1 MKNFFSRYK
10 KLHIWLLVLL
20 FLLALFLIFRTDQ
33 DLMNWLVTEVT
44 QPMKDAVASVCYLVS
59 FPVIEILYILAGAW
73 VVLHIVVSAVKI
85 HRSKGHRRSAAYRSF
100 LILLCVV
107 LTVADWFCL
116 VWGINYYAD
125 GFQEKS
131 GLYAQEVE
139 VSELYRV
146 TAYFTEQVNAASQA
160 IPRDENGLFAV
171 SREEI
176 FADSTS
182 IYENLCDEFPFLE
195 RQDRVPKPMIF
206 SKLLSAMGF
215 TGFYAGFTGESVLNV
230 DSPAAYLPCTIAH
243 ELAHQRGI
251 ASEQEC
257 NFIAILASTQSGN
270 PVYAYSGYLT
280 GYVHLS
286 NALYRADREAW
297 QELRSQL
304 DEGVLADI
312 QNNSIYWDQWE
323 SPIDTVSNAIY
334 DTMLKSYGQ
343 SDGIQSYGTVVD
355 LLVAYY

>member
-10 KLHIWLLVLL
+10 KLHIWLLILL
-20 FLLALFLIFRTDQ
+20 FLLALFLIFRTDR

-73 VVLHIVVSAVKI
+73 VVIHIVVSAVKI
-85 HRSKGHRRSAAYRSF
+85 HRSKGRRRSAAYRGF

-131 GLYAQEVE
+131 GLYAQDVE
-139 VSELYRV
+139 PSELYRV
-146 TAYFTEQVNAASQA
+146 AAYFTEELNAASQA
-160 IPRDENGLFAV
+160 VPRDENGVFAV
-171 SREEI
+171 PREEI
-176 FADSTS
+176 FAKSTG
-182 IYENLCDEFPFLE
+182 IYENISQEFPFLE
-195 RQDRVPKPMIF
+195 KEDRAPKPMLF
-206 SKLLSAMGF
+206 SKLLSATGF

-257 NFIAILASTQSGN
+257 NFIAILASTKSGD
-270 PVYAYSGYLT
+270 PIYEYSGYLT

-286 NALYRADREAW
+286 NALYRSDRELW
-297 QELRSQL
+297 QSLRSQL
-304 DEGVLADI
+304 DAGALADI
-312 QNNSIYWDQWE
+312 QYNSAYWDQWE

>member
-1 MKNFFSRYK
+1 M
-10 KLHIWLLVLL
+10 
-20 FLLALFLIFRTDQ
+20 
-33 DLMNWLVTEVT
+33 M
-44 QPMKDAVASVCYLVS
+44 
-59 FPVIEILYILAGAW
+59 
-73 VVLHIVVSAVKI
+73 
-85 HRSKGHRRSAAYRSF
+85 
-100 LILLCVV
+100 
-107 LTVADWFCL
+107 
-116 VWGINYYAD
+116 
-125 GFQEKS
+125 
-131 GLYAQEVE
+131 
-139 VSELYRV
+139 
-146 TAYFTEQVNAASQA
+146 
-160 IPRDENGLFAV
+160 
-171 SREEI
+171 
-176 FADSTS
+176 
-182 IYENLCDEFPFLE
+182 
-195 RQDRVPKPMIF
+195 F
-206 SKLLSAMGF
+206 SKILSAMGF
-215 TGFYAGFTGESVLNV
+215 TGYYAGFTGESVLNV

-297 QELRSQL
+297 QGLRSQL

-312 QNNSIYWDQWE
+312 QNNSAYWNQWE

>member
-1 MKNFFSRYK
+1 MKDFFSRYK
-10 KLHIWLLVLL
+10 KLHIWLLAVL
-20 FLLALFLIFRTDQ
+20 FLLALFLLARNNRE
-33 DLMNWLVTEVT
+33 LMNWLVTDVT
-44 QPMKDAVASVCYLVS
+44 QPLKDAVASVCYLVS

-73 VVLHIVVSAVKI
+73 VVVHIVVSAVKI
-85 HRSKGHRRSAAYRSF
+85 RRARGRRRAAAYRGF

-146 TAYFTEQVNAASQA
+146 TAYFTEQLNAAAQA
-160 IPRDENGLFAV
+160 VPRDENGVFSV
-171 SREEI
+171 SRDEI
-176 FADSTS
+176 FAASTG
-182 IYENLCDEFPFLE
+182 IYENICDEFPFLARE
-195 RQDRVPKPMIF
+195 DRVPKRMIF
-206 SKLLSAMGF
+206 SKFLSAMGF

-286 NALYRADREAW
+286 NALYRADYAAW

-304 DEGVLADI
+304 DRGVLADI
-312 QNNSIYWDQWE
+312 QYNSAYWDQWA
-323 SPIDTVSNAIY
+323 SPIDTVSSAIY

>member
-1 MKNFFSRYK
+1 MKAFLVRYK
-10 KLHIWLLVLL
+10 KLHIWLAVLLVLL
-20 FLLALFLIFRTDQ
+20 GLFLLLRNDRE
-33 DLMNWLVTEVT
+33 LMNFLTTQVTA
-44 QPMKDAVASVCYLVS
+44 PLKDAVASVCYLVP
-59 FPVIEILYILAGAW
+59 FPVIEVLYILAGGWA
-73 VVLHIVVSAVKI
+73 VVHIVVSAVKV
-85 HRSKGHRRSAAYRSF
+85 RRARGRRRSAAYRAF
-100 LILLCVV
+100 LILLCAA
-107 LTVADWFCL
+107 LTIADWFCL

-131 GLYAQEVE
+131 GLYAQDVE
-139 VSELYRV
+139 LSELYRV
-146 TAYFTEQVNAASQA
+146 AAYFTEALNAASQA
-160 IPRDENGLFAV
+160 VPRDENGVFAV
-171 SREEI
+171 PREEI
-176 FADSTS
+176 FARSTD
-182 IYENLCDEFPFLE
+182 IYENICRELPFLE
-195 RQDRVPKPMIF
+195 KADRAPKPMLF

-257 NFIAILASTQSGN
+257 NFIAILASTQSGD
-270 PVYAYSGYLT
+270 PVYEYSGYLT

-286 NALYRADREAW
+286 NALYRSDYDLWAS
-297 QELRSQL
+297 LRSQL
-304 DEGVLADI
+304 DAGALADI
-312 QNNSIYWDQWE
+312 QYNSAYWEQWE

-343 SDGIQSYGTVVD
+343 ADGIQSYGTVVD

>member
-1 MKNFFSRYK
+1 MKYFLARYK

-20 FLLALFLIFRTDQ
+20 FLLALFLIFRTNR

-44 QPMKDAVASVCYLVS
+44 QPMKDAVASVCYLVP
-59 FPVIEILYILAGAW
+59 FPVIEILYILAGIW
-73 VVLHIVVSAVKI
+73 VIIHIVVSAVKI
-85 HRSKGHRRSAAYRSF
+85 RRSKGHRRSAAYRRV
-100 LILLCVV
+100 LVLLCVV

-146 TAYFTEQVNAASQA
+146 TAYFTEQLNAASRTV
-160 IPRDENGLFAV
+160 PRDENGVFAV

-176 FADSTS
+176 FANSTS
-182 IYENLCDEFPFLE
+182 IYDNICQEFPFLE
-195 RQDRVPKPMIF
+195 RQDRVPKQMIF
-206 SKLLSAMGF
+206 SRVLSAMGF

-230 DSPAAYLPCTIAH
+230 GSPAAYLPCTIAH

-257 NFIAILASTQSGN
+257 NFIAILASTQSGD
-270 PVYAYSGYLT
+270 PIYAYSGYLT

-286 NALYRADREAW
+286 NALYRADYDLWAS
-297 QELRSQL
+297 LRSQL
-304 DEGVLADI
+304 DPGALADI
-312 QNNSIYWDQWE
+312 QYNSAYWSQWE
-323 SPIDTVSNAIY
+323 SPIDTVSQAVY